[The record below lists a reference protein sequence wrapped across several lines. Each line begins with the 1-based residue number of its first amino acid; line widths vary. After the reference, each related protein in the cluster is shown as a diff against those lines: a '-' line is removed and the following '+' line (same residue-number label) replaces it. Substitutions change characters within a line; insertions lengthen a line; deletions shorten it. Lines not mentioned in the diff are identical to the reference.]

1 MAFKGITMKREIPI
15 VDGTSMQNALCKA
28 PSTNSD
34 GQRSKT
40 GVSVKMPNET
50 IYVPEFVLQCAI
62 EKDKI
67 TFTIVAL
74 AFIYV
79 GTILGNLLVIV
90 VIILNP
96 HLQNPMFYYIFTL
109 AVIDV
114 VNSTNLIPRILAIL
128 VFNDNVVPYGPCLF
142 QLSIVYHLGLTESFL
157 FPVMACDRYLA
168 VVYPLRYPSIVTNK
182 TVGLSIL
189 FVNICAAATLVP
201 YMVFARELS
210 FCRSNVLPYCFCDF
224 VTMIHISCTSDP
236 RHLALLSSTT
246 IITGFGGLGICL
258 LSYIRI
264 VLAALKISSVE
275 GLGVQVSAE
284 AYNVLVIIAILVPPM
299 MNPIIYSFRNKEIKG
314 SIYRL
319 WTGKRVD
326 PSHH

>member
-1 MAFKGITMKREIPI
+1 
-15 VDGTSMQNALCKA
+15 
-28 PSTNSD
+28 
-34 GQRSKT
+34 
-40 GVSVKMPNET
+40 MPNAT
-50 IYVPEFVLQCAI
+50 IYVPEFILHCAI
-62 EKDKI
+62 EEDKM

-74 AFIYV
+74 ALIYV
-79 GTILGNLLVIV
+79 VTLFGNLLVIV

-96 HLQNPMFYYIFTL
+96 HLQNPMFLYIFTL

-114 VNSTNLIPRILAIL
+114 VNSTNLIPRMLAIL
-128 VFNDNVVPYGPCLF
+128 VFNDTIVPYGPCLF
-142 QLSIVYHLGLTESFL
+142 QVSVVYHLGLTEGIL

-182 TVGLSIL
+182 TTGLTIL
-189 FVNICAAATLVP
+189 LVNILAAAILVP

-224 VTMIHISCTSDP
+224 VTMIHISCTEDP

-246 IITGFGGLGICL
+246 IVTGIGGMGICL

-264 VLAALKISSVE
+264 VVAALKISSVE
-275 GLGVQVSAE
+275 GKKKALSTTVTHLLVVSLFYVPLMISYILPGLGVQVSAE
-284 AYNVLVIIAILVPPM
+284 AYNVLVIIAIMVPPM
-299 MNPIIYSFRNKEIKG
+299 MNPIIYSFRNKEIKS

-319 WTGKRVD
+319 WSGKRVD
-326 PSHH
+326 PDSY

>member
-1 MAFKGITMKREIPI
+1 M
-15 VDGTSMQNALCKA
+15 S
-28 PSTNSD
+28 
-34 GQRSKT
+34 
-40 GVSVKMPNET
+40 NET

-74 AFIYV
+74 AFMYV

-96 HLQNPMFYYIFTL
+96 HLQTPMFYYIFTL

-168 VVYPLRYPSIVTNK
+168 VVYPLRYPSIVTSK

-189 FVNICAAATLVP
+189 FVNILAAATLVP

-246 IITGFGGLGICL
+246 IITGFGGMGICL
-258 LSYIRI
+258 LSYTRI

-275 GLGVQVSAE
+275 GKKKALSTTVTHLLVVSLFYIPLMISYILPGLGVQVSAE